1 MQGTSTEQMP
11 AARIPSR
18 QGPISAPCPAPCPG
32 GTETIQNG
40 NDICSM
46 GPDYPGGS
54 RFPRVGGDRPSTHA
68 CSRTS
73 QGVAQPFRLG
83 VDRYRRSRE
92 SAFMH
97 CPEGNCM
104 KALSGFFIRSAAKKG
119 PRGQGDLKSGNDEK
133 NRMAQMEDGHQLG
146 QGSGRAAGRRAH
158 NRAIERR
165 AWENRASSV
174 SDGRAVPVDG
184 VRDLHHQD
192 WQAGGSPRRTV
203 VIHREFYR
211 TSTLALDTLVVYE
224 QEREDTQTQQQQGA
238 SSNVTPSQIII
249 GLGEAENHHAR
260 VRHDCD
266 SKSGNEM
273 V

>member
-1 MQGTSTEQMP
+1 MFTLRHACQCEASLSL
-11 AARIPSR
+11 ARTPTLGEHAGYDYRADAS
-18 QGPISAPCPAPCPG
+18 GPIPFETGPRQRPCPAPCPG
-32 GTETIQNG
+32 GTETIRNG

-104 KALSGFFIRSAAKKG
+104 EVSPRLLHPLRCIKG
-119 PRGQGDLKSGNDEK
+119 PTRAGRLEISGNHEK
-133 NRMAQMEDGHQLG
+133 NRMAQMEDGRQLG

-158 NRAIERR
+158 N
-165 AWENRASSV
+165 
-174 SDGRAVPVDG
+174 
-184 VRDLHHQD
+184 
-192 WQAGGSPRRTV
+192 
-203 VIHREFYR
+203 
-211 TSTLALDTLVVYE
+211 
-224 QEREDTQTQQQQGA
+224 
-238 SSNVTPSQIII
+238 
-249 GLGEAENHHAR
+249 
-260 VRHDCD
+260 
-266 SKSGNEM
+266 
-273 V
+273 